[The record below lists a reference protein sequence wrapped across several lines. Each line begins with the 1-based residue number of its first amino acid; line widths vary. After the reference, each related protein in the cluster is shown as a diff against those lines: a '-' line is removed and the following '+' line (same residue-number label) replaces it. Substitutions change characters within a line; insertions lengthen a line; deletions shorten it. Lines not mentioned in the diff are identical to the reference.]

1 MLPTT
6 VCRACGG
13 AGSALRWACPS
24 CVRVTTER
32 LDEIRGHAVAIC
44 TAGMLDGP
52 GRAGRVGDPPLGEGL
67 LVSVDDEPLLAPD
80 PAVVVLSI
88 LDVLHRIARH
98 VRHHRGEP
106 AEFRCTIAS
115 EVRYLRANAEWCAH
129 QLWGHEL
136 VGAVERL
143 HGLTRARSGAL
154 VR

>member
-1 MLPTT
+1 MPTT

-13 AGSALRWACPS
+13 AGSPLRWACPS
-24 CVRVTTER
+24 CVLATAER
-32 LDEIRGHAVAIC
+32 LDEIREHSVAIC
-44 TAGMLDGP
+44 VAGMLDGP
-52 GRAGRVGDPPLGEGL
+52 GCAGRTGGPLPFGDGL
-67 LVSVDDEPLLAPD
+67 LVLVDDVPLRAAD
-80 PAVVVLSI
+80 PAVVLLSV

-115 EVRYLRANAEWCAH
+115 EVRYLRTNAEWCAH

-136 VGAVERL
+136 VEAVHLL
-143 HGLTRARSGAL
+143 HGLTRARVGAL